1 MKFVSPLNKIIRV
14 IALSLATVA
23 FLFLAGCGGDGKKT
37 DKKAVTV
44 NDTTAIGKLIAE
56 VSVKIGQE
64 PGNASLY
71 HERAKLHMQR
81 MDVGNALLDMG
92 KATELDSTKAD
103 FFVTLGDAY
112 FASGKPGKSKAALE
126 KCLSIDPNNKDA
138 YQKLAELY
146 FYATQYKEALGNLDK
161 VIKLDINSSKAYFM
175 KGMCYRDMGDTA
187 KAISSFQ
194 TAIEQKADYYDAFL
208 QIAMMHH
215 ARNNKLALQYYDAAI
230 RVNPKSTDAFYGRGL
245 YHQEVEHDFDKAI
258 QDYTS
263 CVQINKNAIKAHF
276 ALGFVHYEYLKVYDQ
291 AIKHYTDAINVD
303 PNYAEAIYN
312 RGLCYEALG
321 NIAAAAQD
329 YRRAIDVRK
338 DYPLA
343 KDALA
348 RVEK

>member
-112 FASGKPGKSKAALE
+112 FASGGS
-126 KCLSIDPNNKDA
+126 NN
-138 YQKLAELY
+138 
-146 FYATQYKEALGNLDK
+146 
-161 VIKLDINSSKAYFM
+161 
-175 KGMCYRDMGDTA
+175 
-187 KAISSFQ
+187 
-194 TAIEQKADYYDAFL
+194 
-208 QIAMMHH
+208 
-215 ARNNKLALQYYDAAI
+215 AR
-230 RVNPKSTDAFYGRGL
+230 
-245 YHQEVEHDFDKAI
+245 
-258 QDYTS
+258 
-263 CVQINKNAIKAHF
+263 
-276 ALGFVHYEYLKVYDQ
+276 
-291 AIKHYTDAINVD
+291 
-303 PNYAEAIYN
+303 
-312 RGLCYEALG
+312 
-321 NIAAAAQD
+321 
-329 YRRAIDVRK
+329 
-338 DYPLA
+338 
-343 KDALA
+343 
-348 RVEK
+348 